1 MSKDSIFF
9 DKEKI
14 ANIFFYSFP
23 LLMLIGPAM
32 INIALLIILI
42 LCLINLRIISLSLNN
57 FYLIL
62 LFFWIYITLSSFFSD
77 NIFLSFKTSFSQIKF
92 YTMLIFLFL
101 YLDLNNKNIQNK
113 ASFFWSIIL
122 LFVCFDTNFQ
132 NLCGLDIFGY
142 KAEGYNHDVCKLL
155 ISKENIED
163 LIKIPVSL
171 TTDRLSG
178 PFGSELIV
186 GAYLTKTSPFLFYY
200 ILDNYNNFSLKKKL
214 FFILILSI
222 ILQTVFISGERTSFI
237 IILTLYLFTFIKL
250 FRKNLFKIF
259 LIFILIL
266 LGLTQFTPQF
276 EKKRYKEIFQIANN
290 YNDSSYGR
298 LANSS
303 IEIFKVNFIFGVG
316 IKGFRQECPKIKDK
330 QSDNQH
336 PPCST
341 HPHNGPLELASETGI
356 IGLLLFI
363 FFIFF
368 LIKKVMKDFKLKK
381 PNHYFIF
388 SNNIILLIV
397 PLFYLIP
404 ILPNGSLF
412 TSWNGAFFWFSL
424 GLSLSLSEKIKKIIY

>member
-237 IILTLYLFTFIKL
+237 IILTLYLFTLIKL

-276 EKKRYKEIFQIANN
+276 EKK
-290 YNDSSYGR
+290 D
-298 LANSS
+298 
-303 IEIFKVNFIFGVG
+303 
-316 IKGFRQECPKIKDK
+316 
-330 QSDNQH
+330 
-336 PPCST
+336 
-341 HPHNGPLELASETGI
+341 
-356 IGLLLFI
+356 
-363 FFIFF
+363 
-368 LIKKVMKDFKLKK
+368 IKK
-381 PNHYFIF
+381 F
-388 SNNIILLIV
+388 S
-397 PLFYLIP
+397 
-404 ILPNGSLF
+404 
-412 TSWNGAFFWFSL
+412 
-424 GLSLSLSEKIKKIIY
+424 K